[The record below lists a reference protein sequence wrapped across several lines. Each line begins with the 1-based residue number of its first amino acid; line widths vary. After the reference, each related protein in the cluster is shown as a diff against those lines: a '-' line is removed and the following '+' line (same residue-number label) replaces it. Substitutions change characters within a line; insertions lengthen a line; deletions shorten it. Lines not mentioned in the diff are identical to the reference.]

1 MKVPILFALVML
13 TPFARSP
20 GQTADCSKHTIE
32 VSAVDRNGDAVRNL
46 PPSAFRGT
54 LRSKP
59 VQIDSVNRV
68 VGAGRVVLL
77 LDVSGSMMQPAWKL
91 EGGLT
96 FAGDVIN
103 ALPTP
108 PDSFGLMTFNEKITG
123 EVRLGGS
130 RQDAVN
136 FLAMIAKGDRQ
147 LEVGRGRTAWLDAI
161 VQARRQFVPGQFSDA
176 ICVITD
182 GHDNSSK
189 IDADVVRKELQA
201 QNVRLFGFVIEAV
214 SARTVEDEGPSPS
227 TFRHLALATGG
238 NVISLA
244 YPEYGSAT
252 VMAPGARE
260 PRRTPNACFHTRA
273 HLHRKLASVTSLP

>member
-1 MKVPILFALVML
+1 ML
-13 TPFARSP
+13 RAP
-20 GQTADCSKHTIE
+20 K
-32 VSAVDRNGDAVRNL
+32 RNCCG
-46 PPSAFRGT
+46 PPSAPWTQFPPPIAKASFLTPNT
-54 LRSKP
+54 LHIK
-59 VQIDSVNRV
+59 
-68 VGAGRVVLL
+68 
-77 LDVSGSMMQPAWKL
+77 WKC
-91 EGGLT
+91 
-96 FAGDVIN
+96 
-103 ALPTP
+103 
-108 PDSFGLMTFNEKITG
+108 FNEKITG
-123 EVRLGGS
+123 EVKLGGS

-214 SARTVEDEGPSPS
+214 SARTVEDEGSSPS
-227 TFRHLALATGG
+227 TLRHLALATGG

-260 PRRTPNACFHTRA
+260 PREDTERLLSYART
-273 HLHRKLASVTSLP
+273 LAQEVGERYDLTVSLPELLSKPQPWKLEVVDPMGAQRKDLILLYPHEFRGCHDQP